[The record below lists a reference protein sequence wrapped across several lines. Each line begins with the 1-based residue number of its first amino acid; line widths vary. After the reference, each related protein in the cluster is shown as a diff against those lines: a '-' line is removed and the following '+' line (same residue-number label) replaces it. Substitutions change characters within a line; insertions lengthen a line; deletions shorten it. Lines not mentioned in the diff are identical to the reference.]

1 LRRRLRSAERRN
13 DDATRLGSSR
23 VKTPLSRVSASLC
36 SVTCRD
42 QRRPACFDLGFFRA
56 ALLRLWV
63 LRGALR
69 PRLDTLCAVAA
80 ISDKPGWAET
90 GSSRVGKGAMSNTFR
105 YLAFAASCL
114 LLAPIAAAAQTYP
127 SRQITLIVP
136 FAPGG
141 PADFLGRLVG
151 QKMGEDLGQQIVV
164 DNRPGANTIIGAQ
177 AVAKAAPDGYTL
189 LMAIDGTLVMN
200 PFLYTKLAYDP
211 FRDFVPVSLLALV
224 PSALVGN
231 IDIPVNSI
239 KELVDQE
246 KAKPGTFQ
254 IGIST
259 PTSQVNVG
267 LLNMMAGTNFGIVP
281 YRGGTTQITGILA
294 GDIPLGMESINVARP
309 LWRDKR
315 LKILGL
321 VSAQRLSLAPEI
333 ATIAETFPGYD
344 LGIWQSIVTPAGTP
358 GAVVNVLHAA
368 IRKVLAMPEVREK
381 LLAAGIEPASSATPQ
396 EFAAFIRSQADTRA
410 KVIAAVGMKLD

>member
-1 LRRRLRSAERRN
+1 M
-13 DDATRLGSSR
+13 G
-23 VKTPLSRVSASLC
+23 
-36 SVTCRD
+36 
-42 QRRPACFDLGFFRA
+42 
-56 ALLRLWV
+56 
-63 LRGALR
+63 
-69 PRLDTLCAVAA
+69 
-80 ISDKPGWAET
+80 
-90 GSSRVGKGAMSNTFR
+90 
-105 YLAFAASCL
+105 
-114 LLAPIAAAAQTYP
+114 AAAQTYP

-200 PFLYTKLAYDP
+200 PFLYSKLAYDP

-231 IDIPVNSI
+231 INIPVNSI

-267 LLNMMAGTNFGIVP
+267 LLNMMAGTHVGIVP
-281 YRGGTTQITGILA
+281 YRGGTTQITCLQLMAKKIAVSQSTSGDVPDTGLDVLNQEDDSIEVALA
-294 GDIPLGMESINVARP
+294 
-309 LWRDKR
+309 K
-315 LKILGL
+315 
-321 VSAQRLSLAPEI
+321 Q
-333 ATIAETFPGYD
+333 
-344 LGIWQSIVTPAGTP
+344 
-358 GAVVNVLHAA
+358 
-368 IRKVLAMPEVREK
+368 
-381 LLAAGIEPASSATPQ
+381 LLQ
-396 EFAAFIRSQADTRA
+396 
-410 KVIAAVGMKLD
+410 

>member
-1 LRRRLRSAERRN
+1 MRQLSKPVNVGRL
-13 DDATRLGSSR
+13 
-23 VKTPLSRVSASLC
+23 
-36 SVTCRD
+36 
-42 QRRPACFDLGFFRA
+42 ACAA
-56 ALLRLWV
+56 ALL
-63 LRGALR
+63 ALF
-69 PRLDTLCAVAA
+69 V
-80 ISDKPGWAET
+80 S
-90 GSSRVGKGAMSNTFR
+90 
-105 YLAFAASCL
+105 
-114 LLAPIAAAAQTYP
+114 AAAAQTYP
-127 SRQITLIVP
+127 TRQITLVVP

-200 PFLYTKLAYDP
+200 PFLYSKLAYDP
-211 FRDFVPVSLLALV
+211 FKDFVPVSLIALV

-231 IDIPVNSI
+231 INVPVNSI
-239 KELVDQE
+239 RELVEQE

-267 LLNMMAGTNFGIVP
+267 LLNMMAGTHFSIVP

-294 GDIPLGMESINVARP
+294 GDIPFGMESINVALP
-309 LWRDKR
+309 LWRDKKV
-315 LKILGL
+315 KILGL

-333 ATIAETFPGYD
+333 PTIAETFPGYD
-344 LGIWQSIVTPAGTP
+344 LGIWQSIVAPAGTP
-358 GAVVNVLHAA
+358 REVVLKLHGS
-368 IRKVLAMPEVREK
+368 IRKVLAVPEVREK
-381 LLAAGIEPASSATPQ
+381 LLNAGIEPASNNTPE
-396 EFAAFIRSQADTRA
+396 EFAAFIRAQADTRA
-410 KVIAAVGMKLD
+410 KVIHAVGMKLD